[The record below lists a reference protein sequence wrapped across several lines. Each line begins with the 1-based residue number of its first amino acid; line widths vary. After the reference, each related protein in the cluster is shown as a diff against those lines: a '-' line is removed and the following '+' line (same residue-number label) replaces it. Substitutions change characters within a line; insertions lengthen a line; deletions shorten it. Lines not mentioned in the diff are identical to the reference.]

1 MIYFQYIIDLVLYFS
16 TGKGENCKKDQII
29 KKESACKTAASY
41 LGFNYENITSSVDHP
56 AGCFWHSINPVKPSD
71 YNVYFNTITNPFL
84 TNPGRFGPRGGIC
97 MKLGKNRSYY
107 NIEYVLSKIQW

>member
-1 MIYFQYIIDLVLYFS
+1 MYFPTI
-16 TGKGENCKKDQII
+16 KGENCNDDQVTD
-29 KKESACKTAASY
+29 KESTCKIAASK
-41 LGFNYENITSSVDHP
+41 LGFRYQNIARLVDHP